1 MPIYCSSTLRM
12 TPTDSTGSFPADTE
26 GAIYYDDSEALL
38 KHYDG
43 NIWKTM
49 AGFSNSSSIVFNS
62 SNFVSVPDDASL
74 RPSTFTIALWFK
86 FDADGQE
93 FMINK
98 MRADQGDTGVFIDHQ
113 AVNGRESIRCEANIN
128 GNKNAYGDTDLSP
141 NTWYHVAVKFDGTHL
156 AVLLNG
162 SLDGTPV
169 DCGSHTPDLGDGE
182 EPFEIGGR
190 NGSANYNGKID
201 EVAFWNTALS
211 NDAIASVYNEGSPFN
226 LKTDT
231 RGDYTSAYQSN
242 LVGYW
247 RLEGN
252 LVDSSGQGNDGS
264 MNTGTATYSGDRVV
278 A

>member
-1 MPIYCSSTLRM
+1 M

-128 GNKNAYGDTDLSP
+128 GNKNAYGDTDLNP
-141 NTWYHVAVKFDGTHL
+141 DTWYHVAVKFDGTNL
-156 AVLLNG
+156 TILLNG
-162 SLDGTPV
+162 SQDGTPTN
-169 DCGSHTPDLGDGE
+169 CGNHTPDLGDGG
-182 EPFEIGGR
+182 EPLEIGGR